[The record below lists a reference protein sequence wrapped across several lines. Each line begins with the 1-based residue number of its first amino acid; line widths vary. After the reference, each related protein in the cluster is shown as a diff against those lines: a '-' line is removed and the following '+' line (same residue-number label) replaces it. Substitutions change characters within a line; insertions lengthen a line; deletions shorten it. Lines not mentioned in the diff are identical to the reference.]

1 MRSFLQGADSPSWAV
16 RAAAGRGLA
25 GFAGVPEADG
35 VLRRLLVDGG
45 DTFVTQETAEALLE
59 RRDAR
64 GLRLVL
70 GAFAGAD
77 DDTADQLSDALFGV
91 CCRTREDAERF
102 AALCAVLAEDP
113 DGAVR
118 GEARW
123 FLGRLG

>member
-1 MRSFLQGADSPSWAV
+1 M
-16 RAAAGRGLA
+16 
-25 GFAGVPEADG
+25 
-35 VLRRLLVDGG
+35 LRRLLVDGG

-91 CCRTREDAERF
+91 CCRTREDAVRF
-102 AALCAVLAEDP
+102 AALCAVLVEDP

-123 FLGRLG
+123 FLGQLG